1 MSEWLNSLR
10 LRLRTLTSRHQLEQD
25 LQDEMAFHLAMREE
39 KHRQAG
45 VPADQARVRARRQ
58 FGNLGV
64 LKNRTRDVW
73 IWPWLQDAGQDARF
87 AARMLWR
94 ARGSTVLALLCLGL
108 GIGAN
113 TAIFSIVNALLL
125 RPLPVAESDRLIR
138 ISRGQETA
146 LSIALLRA
154 VAAGTQ
160 SLRGVAA
167 TLSMES
173 DLAIDGESQF
183 VGAEVASGNY
193 ADVFGVR
200 PSLGRWFVD
209 DREPVAVISDAIW
222 ERYFNRRLDVLGRV
236 IQSGT
241 DSYTIVGVAPREFRG
256 VRAPLRTDL
265 WVPLE
270 TRFRLATEAEERRL
284 ARMLMFFGHLRPDAT
299 ATQATTELNALDIRM
314 RGSSGSAPEASAP
327 LVADAV
333 GTLPNPGSRRLA
345 QTLSTLMGAIVA
357 VVLMIA
363 CVNVGHLLLARGAL
377 RQREF
382 VVRRALGASRAR
394 LLRQLLTEALVLA
407 VGGTLCGVLLALW
420 AGNLLERSVPLAAGI
435 FAVQLD
441 LSLDWRAL
449 VFAVGICAVTTVL
462 CGLLPAWRASR
473 MSRMVVVQGSV
484 GASARRRPIGLVVQV
499 VMSLVLLFI
508 AASFVAELRRLHAT
522 YPGFAVAGRLY
533 AYTFLPSPPFAPDA
547 RRELYTQALDRL
559 RALPGVRLAALTSSL
574 PLIPGR
580 SDCASLSPDSPV
592 RVTSSAVDPAYFETM
607 GIERVAG
614 RSFAASSQT
623 ADTAVV
629 TESLARRLWPERSAV
644 GQRFVIGCDN
654 PQPAFVIGV
663 VRDSSIRAVGE
674 PAQPH
679 LYRRFGARDAGA
691 LVAVLL
697 DTTTDPVRLTET
709 VRRTLL
715 ELAPGIRVYTV
726 QSLGVHVARSFGQ
739 LQWITSILIGLGVL
753 ALLLA
758 AVGLYGAIAYRVSL
772 RTREIGLRMALGATR
787 LNVFRGVVGNTLA
800 IVVVGVVIGES
811 LTTVLTGIVASV
823 RENIGPTPLSTHV
836 IVGLIWIAIGVSASY
851 APAARA
857 ARLDPSVALRE
868 E

>member
-1 MSEWLNSLR
+1 MPKWLNSLR
-10 LRLRTLTSRHQLEQD
+10 LRLRALTRRHQLEQD
-25 LQDEMAFHLAMREE
+25 LDDEMSFHLAMREAKE
-39 KHRQAG
+39 RQAG
-45 VPADQARVRARRQ
+45 IPADQARLRARRQ
-58 FGNLGV
+58 FGNVGV

-87 AARMLWR
+87 AARMLYH
-94 ARGSTVLALLCLGL
+94 ARGSTLLAVLCLGL

-113 TAIFSIVNALLL
+113 AAIFSIVNALLL
-125 RPLPVAESDRLIR
+125 RPMPVAESDRLIR

-146 LSIALLRA
+146 LSISLFRA
-154 VAAGTQ
+154 VGSGTQ
-160 SLRGVAA
+160 SLRAVAA
-167 TLSMES
+167 TLSMET

-183 VGAEVASGNY
+183 IAAEFATAHY

-222 ERYFNRRLDVLGRV
+222 QRYFDRRPDVLGRV
-236 IQSGT
+236 IQSGI
-241 DSYTIVGVAPREFRG
+241 DSYTIVGVAPPEFTG

-265 WVPLE
+265 WMPLE
-270 TRFRLATEAEERRL
+270 TRFRFGTETEERRL
-284 ARMLMFFGHLRPDAT
+284 ARMLMFFGHLRPGGTAREAT
-299 ATQATTELNALDIRM
+299 AELNVLDTQT
-314 RGSSGSAPEASAP
+314 RGRSGSTAEASAP
-327 LVADAV
+327 LVADPV
-333 GTLPNPGSRRLA
+333 GTLPTPGSRRLA
-345 QTLSTLMGAIVA
+345 QALSGLMGAVVA
-357 VVLMIA
+357 VVLMVA

-382 VVRRALGASRAR
+382 AVRRALGASRAR
-394 LLRQLLTEALVLA
+394 LVRQLLTEALVLA
-407 VGGTLCGVLLALW
+407 VAGTLFGVVLAVW
-420 AGNLLERSVPLAAGI
+420 VGKVLERSVPLAAGI

-449 VFAVGICAVTTVL
+449 VFAAGACAVTTVL
-462 CGLLPAWRASR
+462 CGFLPAWRVSGV
-473 MSRMVVVQGSV
+473 SSMVVVQGSV
-484 GASARRRPIGLVVQV
+484 GASARRRSVGLVAQV
-499 VMSLVLLFI
+499 AMSLVLLFI
-508 AASFVAELRRLHAT
+508 AASFMAELLRLHAT

-547 RRELYTQALDRL
+547 RREVYAQALERL

-574 PLIPGR
+574 PLIPAG
-580 SDCASLSPDSPV
+580 SECASLSPDSSV
-592 RVTSSAVDPAYFETM
+592 RVTSSAVDAAYFETM
-607 GIERVAG
+607 GIEQIAG
-614 RSFAASSQT
+614 RSFVASDQS

-629 TESLARRLWPERSAV
+629 TESLAHRLWPGRSGVGER
-644 GQRFVIGCDN
+644 FMIGCDN
-654 PQPAFVIGV
+654 PQPALVIGV

-679 LYRRFGARDAGA
+679 LYRRFTARDAGA
-691 LVAVLL
+691 LVAVLV
-697 DTTTDPVRLTET
+697 DTADPARLTDT

-726 QSLGVHVARSFGQ
+726 QPLAVHVARSFGQ
-739 LQWITSILIGLGVL
+739 LQWITSILIGLGGL

-787 LNVFRGVVGNTLA
+787 LNVFRSVVGNALT
-800 IVVVGVVIGES
+800 IVVVGVAIGEF

-823 RENIGPTPLSTHV
+823 RENIGPTPVSLHV
-836 IVGLIWIAIGVSASY
+836 IVGLIWITIGITASY
-851 APAARA
+851 VPAARA
-857 ARLDPSVALRE
+857 ARLDPSVALRDE
-868 E
+868 

>member
-1 MSEWLNSLR
+1 MPEWLSSLR
-10 LRLRTLTSRHQLEQD
+10 LRMRALTRRHQLEQD
-25 LQDEMAFHLAMREE
+25 LEDEMSFHLAMREE
-39 KHRQAG
+39 KERRAG
-45 VPADQARVRARRQ
+45 VPADQAGVRARRQ
-58 FGNLGV
+58 FGNAGV
-64 LKNRTRDVW
+64 VKNRVRDVW

-87 AARMLWR
+87 AARMLYR
-94 ARGSTVLALLCLGL
+94 ARGSTLLAVLCLGL

-113 TAIFSIVNALLL
+113 AAIFSIVNALLL

-146 LSIALLRA
+146 LAISLLRA
-154 VAAGTQ
+154 VGSGTR
-160 SLRGVAA
+160 SLRAVAA
-167 TLSMES
+167 TLSMET
-173 DLAIDGESQF
+173 DLAIGGESQF
-183 VGAEVASGNY
+183 IGAELATGNY

-222 ERYFNRRLDVLGRV
+222 ERYFDRRPDVLGRV
-236 IQSGT
+236 IQSGA
-241 DSYTIVGVAPREFRG
+241 DSYTIVGVAPREFTG

-270 TRFRLATEAEERRL
+270 TRFPLATEAEERRL
-284 ARMLMFFGHLRPDAT
+284 ARMLMFFGRLRPGAT
-299 ATQATTELNALDIRM
+299 AREATTELNTLDIQM
-314 RGSSGSAPEASAP
+314 RGRSSSSAESATP

-333 GTLPNPGSRRLA
+333 GTLPTPASRRLA
-345 QTLSTLMGAIVA
+345 RTLSVLMGAIVA

-382 VVRRALGASRAR
+382 AVRRALGASRTR

-407 VGGTLCGVLLALW
+407 VAGTLCGVVLAVW
-420 AGNLLERSVPLAAGI
+420 VGNVLERSVPLAAGI

-449 VFAVGICAVTTVL
+449 MFAAGICAATTVL
-462 CGLLPAWRASR
+462 CGLLPAWRVSG
-473 MSRMVVVQGSV
+473 MSRMVVAHGSV
-484 GASARRRPIGLVVQV
+484 GASARRRSLGLVAQV

-508 AASFVAELRRLHAT
+508 GVSFVAELLRLHAT

-533 AYTFLPSPPFAPDA
+533 AYTFLPSPPFAPGA
-547 RRELYTQALDRL
+547 RREVYTQALDRL

-574 PLIPGR
+574 PLIPAG
-580 SDCASLSPDSPV
+580 SECVSLSPDSPV

-607 GIERVAG
+607 GIEHVAG
-614 RSFAASSQT
+614 RSFGVSDQAAE
-623 ADTAVV
+623 AVV
-629 TESLARRLWPERSAV
+629 TQSLAGRLWPDRSPVGER
-644 GQRFVIGCDN
+644 FLIGCDN

-674 PAQPH
+674 RAQPH
-679 LYRRFGARDAGA
+679 LYRRFTARDAGA

-697 DTTTDPVRLTET
+697 DTTIDPARLSET

-726 QSLGVHVARSFGQ
+726 QPLAVHVARSFGQ

-787 LNVFRGVVGNTLA
+787 LNVFRSVVGNALA
-800 IVVVGVVIGES
+800 IVVAGVAIGEF
-811 LTTVLTGIVASV
+811 LTMLVTGIVASV
-823 RENIGPTPLSTHV
+823 RENIGPTPVSMHV
-836 IVGLIWIAIGVSASY
+836 IVGLIWIAIGVTASY
-851 APAARA
+851 VPAARA
-857 ARLDPSVALRE
+857 ARLDPSAALRDE
-868 E
+868 

>member
-1 MSEWLNSLR
+1 
-10 LRLRTLTSRHQLEQD
+10 
-25 LQDEMAFHLAMREE
+25 MAFHLAMREE
-39 KHRQAG
+39 THRRAG
-45 VPADQARVRARRQ
+45 VPADQARMRARRQ
-58 FGNLGV
+58 FGNVGV
-64 LKNRTRDVW
+64 LKDRTRDVW

-94 ARGSTVLALLCLGL
+94 ARSSTLLALLCLGL

-113 TAIFSIVNALLL
+113 TAIFSIVDALLL
-125 RPLPVAESDRLIR
+125 RPLPVSESDRLVR
-138 ISRGQETA
+138 ISRGEETA
-146 LSIALLRA
+146 LSISLLRT
-154 VAAGTQ
+154 VASGTQ
-160 SLRGVAA
+160 SLRAVAA

-183 VGAEVASGNY
+183 IGAEFASANY

-200 PSLGRWFVD
+200 PSVGRWFVD
-209 DREPVAVISDAIW
+209 DREPAAVISDAIW
-222 ERYFNRRLDVLGRV
+222 ERHFNRSPDVLGRV
-236 IQSGT
+236 IQSGI
-241 DSYTIVGVAPREFRG
+241 DSYTIVGVAPREFTG

-270 TRFRLATEAEERRL
+270 TRFRVATEAEERRL
-284 ARMLMFFGHLRPDAT
+284 ARMLLVFGRLRPGAT
-299 ATQATTELNALDIRM
+299 AREATTELNTLDIQM
-314 RGSSGSAPEASAP
+314 RGGSASAQRATSP

-333 GTLPNPGSRRLA
+333 GTLPTAGSRRLA
-345 QTLSTLMGAIVA
+345 QTLSTLMGAVVA

-394 LLRQLLTEALVLA
+394 LVRQLLTEALVLA
-407 VGGTLCGVLLALW
+407 VGGTLSGVVLALW

-435 FAVQLD
+435 FAIQID

-462 CGLLPAWRASR
+462 CGLLPAWRVFR

-484 GASARRRPIGLVVQV
+484 GPGARRRPIGLVVQV

-508 AASFVAELRRLHAT
+508 GASFVAELRRLHAT

-547 RRELYTQALDRL
+547 RQELYAQALDRL

-574 PLIPGR
+574 PLIPAG

-592 RVTSSAVDPAYFETM
+592 RVTSSAVDPSYFETM
-607 GIERVAG
+607 GIERVTG
-614 RSFAASSQT
+614 RSFAASDQT
-623 ADTAVV
+623 ANTVVV

-644 GQRFVIGCDN
+644 GERFMIGCDN
-654 PQPAFVIGV
+654 PQPAFVTGV

-679 LYRRFGARDAGA
+679 LYRRFTARDAGA

-697 DTTTDPVRLTET
+697 DTTTDPARLTET

-726 QSLGVHVARSFGQ
+726 QPLGVHVARSFGQ

-758 AVGLYGAIAYRVSL
+758 AVGLYGVIAYRVTI

-787 LNVFRGVVGNTLA
+787 LNVFGSVVGNTLT
-800 IVVVGVVIGES
+800 IVGVGVVIGEFFTTI
-811 LTTVLTGIVASV
+811 LTNIVASV
-823 RENIGPTPLSTHV
+823 RENIGPTPLSTHAV
-836 IVGLIWIAIGVSASY
+836 VGLIWIAIGVTASY
-851 APAARA
+851 VPAARA